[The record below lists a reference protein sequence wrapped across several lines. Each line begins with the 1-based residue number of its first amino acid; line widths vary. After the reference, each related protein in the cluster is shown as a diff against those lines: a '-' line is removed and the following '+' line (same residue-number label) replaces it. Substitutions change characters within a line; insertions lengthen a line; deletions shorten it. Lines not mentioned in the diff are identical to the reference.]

1 MSQEL
6 SRRTLLRTGAAAG
19 VAGVAAGSLGVAA
32 ATSASSGTSSA
43 AASSPAASSADGAG
57 APAASGQD
65 PIVLHV
71 RDARTGD
78 VEIFAGDTVVRVRDS
93 VITSR
98 ISSAI

>member
-32 ATSASSGTSSA
+32 AGASSAGASSTASSSSASSG
-43 AASSPAASSADGAG
+43 DGAG

>member
-19 VAGVAAGSLGVAA
+19 AAGIAAGSLGVAA
-32 ATSASSGTSSA
+32 VTSSSSGTASSG
-43 AASSPAASSADGAG
+43 PAPADAAG

-71 RDARTGD
+71 RDARTGE
-78 VEIFAGDTVVRVRDS
+78 VEIFTGSTVVRVRDS

-98 ISSAI
+98 IRSAL